1 MTAVGTTSGTHATHA
16 SGARLQPG
24 FQLGEYRVG
33 QPLWPLRIADAYKA
47 EGPKGPATIYVIH
60 AKISS
65 NPTVRDQIVAGTRA
79 AAALPEHKHLVRT
92 LAAGL
97 TGDILWIATE
107 DLEGSLVKDLLQK
120 KRMGSARAGNA
131 GLGTRAT
138 GNLVV
143 GVAAALGDVHHG
155 ALADESIVVNRAG
168 RVRVIDLALG
178 AGTIAAMTAGLVP
191 HDSSVAPEVLAGG
204 APSGPG
210 DVYSIGALLYECL
223 VGAPLERG
231 GPRPSE
237 VVQGVNSQIDD
248 LVARACHK
256 DPDKR
261 FGRAD
266 VLGEVVGEALN
277 KGGAMMTSA
286 VPTLSTAP
294 SLGEQQVSLAA
305 ELATAAASGS
315 MNAATTV
322 DRALATALADSNE
335 KWLISKGKLD
345 YGPFSLADVI
355 AQIEKGEIVAGNI
368 IMDKD
373 SGARVD
379 VGTHALLGPMVDQAR
394 QRIDDARRAQA
405 EVAVQSRDK
414 KKGVALYAT
423 IGLGVLGA
431 AVAVYF
437 IISAVRGDEAAKKV
451 AGIEKVDGASLNV
464 KVTMPKAPAK
474 RPGGHRPGGG
484 GNRPGGGSYTKG
496 SEDMSLDMSDEDD
509 GGGSSTLDMGTVY
522 NVYSH
527 FGGQLGGCLQRTG
540 AGSASIGIIID
551 GPSGRVTFVKVD
563 GKQGGATWACLNG
576 VLRGMKFPTL
586 KSGRTRAEFDIGI

>member
-1 MTAVGTTSGTHATHA
+1 MTAVGTTSGSHSTQT
-16 SGARLQPG
+16 SGARIQPG
-24 FQLGEYRVG
+24 FQLGDYRVG
-33 QPLWPLRIADAYKA
+33 QALWSLRIADAYKA
-47 EGPKGPATIYVIH
+47 DGPKGPATIYVI
-60 AKISS
+60 SS
-65 NPTVRDQIVAGTRA
+65 ALSSEPNIRDQIVAGTRA

-97 TGDILWIATE
+97 TGTILWIATE
-107 DLEGSLVKDLLQK
+107 EIEGSLVRDLLQK
-120 KRMGSARAGNA
+120 KRMGTGRAGNA

-138 GNLVV
+138 GNLIV
-143 GVAAALGDVHHG
+143 GVAQALAEVQHG

-168 RVRVIDLALG
+168 RVRVIDLALA
-178 AGTIAAMTAGLVP
+178 AGTIAAMRAGILP
-191 HDSSVAPEVLAGG
+191 TGAAVAPEVQAGKPVTG
-204 APSGPG
+204 AS

-223 VGAPLERG
+223 VGSPLERG

-286 VPTLSTAP
+286 VPTLASAP
-294 SLGEQQVSLAA
+294 SLADQQVSLSASIAHAA
-305 ELATAAASGS
+305 SSGQMAAA
-315 MNAATTV
+315 AP
-322 DRALATALADSNE
+322 DRALAGALADTNE

-355 AQIEKGEIVAGNI
+355 AQIEKGDIVAGNI

-379 VGTHALLGPMVDQAR
+379 VGTHPLLGPMVDAAKAR
-394 QRIDDARRAQA
+394 LDDQRRAQA
-405 EVAVQSRDK
+405 EVAVQSSDK
-414 KKGVALYAT
+414 KKGALLYT
-423 IGLGVLGA
+423 VIGLGVVGA
-431 AVAVYF
+431 ALAVF
-437 IISAVRGDEAAKKV
+437 LIIRAARGDEAAKKV
-451 AGIEKVDGASLNV
+451 AGVETLEGGSLNV
-464 KVTMPKAPAK
+464 KVTMPKAPPK
-474 RPGGHRPGGG
+474 RKSGGGHSGGG
-484 GNRPGGGSYTKG
+484 HSGAGGSYTKG
-496 SEDMSLDMSDEDD
+496 SEDMSLDMSDESDD
-509 GGGSSTLDMGTVY
+509 GGSSTLDMGTVY

-527 FGGQLGGCLQRTG
+527 YGGQLGGCLQRTG
-540 AGSASIGIIID
+540 AGQASIGIIID
-551 GPSGRVTFVKVD
+551 GPSGRVTLVKVD
-563 GKQGGATWACLNG
+563 GKQAGATWACLNG

-586 KSGRTRAEFDIGI
+586 KSGRTRAEFDIGL

>member
-1 MTAVGTTSGTHATHA
+1 MTAAGTTSGSQQTHT

-24 FQLGEYRVG
+24 LALGDYRVG
-33 QPLWPLRIADAYKA
+33 PPLFTLRIADAYKA
-47 EGPKGPATIYVIH
+47 DGPKGPATLYVI
-60 AKISS
+60 SS
-65 NPTVRDQIVAGTRA
+65 ALSSEPAIRDQIVAGTRA

-97 TGDILWIATE
+97 TGSILWIATE
-107 DLEGSLVKDLLQK
+107 EVEGSLVRDLLQK
-120 KRMGSARAGNA
+120 KRLGTGRSGNA

-138 GNLVV
+138 GNLIV
-143 GVAAALGDVHHG
+143 GVAQALADVPHG

-168 RVRVIDLALG
+168 RVRVIDLSLA
-178 AGTIAAMTAGLVP
+178 AGTIAAMRAGILP
-191 HDSSVAPEVLAGG
+191 TGAAVAPEVQAGKPVTG
-204 APSGPG
+204 AS

-223 VGAPLERG
+223 VGSPLERG

-237 VVQGVNSQIDD
+237 VVPGVNSQIDD

-286 VPTLSTAP
+286 VPTLASAP
-294 SLGEQQVSLAA
+294 SLADQQVSLSSSIAH
-305 ELATAAASGS
+305 AASSGQ
-315 MNAATTV
+315 MAAQPT
-322 DRALATALADSNE
+322 DRALAAALADTNE
-335 KWLISKGKLD
+335 KWLVSKGKLD

-379 VGTHALLGPMVDQAR
+379 VGTHPMLGPMVDAAKAR
-394 QRIDDARRAQA
+394 LDDQRRAQA
-405 EVAVQSRDK
+405 EVAVQSSDK
-414 KKGVALYAT
+414 KKGALLYSV
-423 IGLGVLGA
+423 IGLGVVGA
-431 AVAVYF
+431 ALGVWL
-437 IISAVRGDEAAKKV
+437 IIRAARGDEETKKV
-451 AGIEKVDGASLNV
+451 AGVETLEGGSLNV
-464 KVTMPKAPAK
+464 KVTMPKAPPK
-474 RPGGHRPGGG
+474 RTAGGHKGGG
-484 GNRPGGGSYTKG
+484 HTGAGGSYTKG
-496 SEDMSLDMSDEDD
+496 SEDLALDMSDESDD
-509 GGGSSTLDMGTVY
+509 GGSSTLDMNTVY
-522 NVYSH
+522 GVYSRY
-527 FGGQLGGCLQRTG
+527 GGQLGGCLQRTG
-540 AGSASIGIIID
+540 AGQANIGIIID
-551 GPSGRVTFVKVD
+551 GPSGRVTLVKVD

-586 KSGRTRAEFDIGI
+586 KSGRTRAEFDIGL

>member
-1 MTAVGTTSGTHATHA
+1 MTAAGTTSGSHSTQT

-24 FQLGEYRVG
+24 LALGDYRVG
-33 QPLWPLRIADAYKA
+33 APLFTLRIADAYKA
-47 EGPKGPATIYVIH
+47 DGPKGPATLYVI
-60 AKISS
+60 SS
-65 NPTVRDQIVAGTRA
+65 ALSSEPAIRDQIVAGTRA

-97 TGDILWIATE
+97 TGSILWIATE
-107 DLEGSLVKDLLQK
+107 EIEGSLVRELLQK
-120 KRMGSARAGNA
+120 KRVGTGRGGNA

-138 GNLVV
+138 GNLIV
-143 GVAAALGDVHHG
+143 GVAQALADVPHG

-168 RVRVIDLALG
+168 RVRVIDLALA
-178 AGTIAAMTAGLVP
+178 AGTIAAMRAGILP
-191 HDSSVAPEVLAGG
+191 TGAAVAPEVQAGKPVTG
-204 APSGPG
+204 AS

-223 VGAPLERG
+223 VGSPLERG

-237 VVQGVNSQIDD
+237 VVPGVNSQIDD

-286 VPTLSTAP
+286 VPTLASAP
-294 SLGEQQVSLAA
+294 SLADQQVSLSSSIGH
-305 ELATAAASGS
+305 AASSGQ
-315 MNAATTV
+315 MAAQTT
-322 DRALATALADSNE
+322 DRALATALADTNE

-379 VGTHALLGPMVDQAR
+379 VGTHPMLGPMVDAAKAR
-394 QRIDDARRAQA
+394 LDDQRRAQA
-405 EVAVQSRDK
+405 EVAVQSSDK
-414 KKGVALYAT
+414 KKGALLYSV
-423 IGLGVLGA
+423 IGLGVVGA
-431 AVAVYF
+431 ALGVWL
-437 IISAVRGDEAAKKV
+437 IIRAARGDEETKKV
-451 AGIEKVDGASLNV
+451 AAVETLEGGSLNV
-464 KVTMPKAPAK
+464 KVTMPKAPPK
-474 RPGGHRPGGG
+474 RTGGGHKAGGHTG
-484 GNRPGGGSYTKG
+484 AGGSYTKG
-496 SEDMSLDMSDEDD
+496 SEDLSLDMSDEGDD
-509 GGGSSTLDMGTVY
+509 GGSSTLDMNTVY
-522 NVYSH
+522 GVYSRY
-527 FGGQLGGCLQRTG
+527 GGQLGGCLQRTG
-540 AGSASIGIIID
+540 AGQANIGIIID
-551 GPSGRVTFVKVD
+551 GPSGRVTLVKVD
-563 GKQGGATWACLNG
+563 GKQAGATWACLNG

-586 KSGRTRAEFDIGI
+586 KSGRTRAEFDIGL